1 MSDLISREE
10 LLNEINLL
18 KESPWCND
26 DYTTVKLV
34 RKDAI
39 DVVER
44 CVEKA
49 PGVPQWISVKDR
61 LPKKRTEVLAV
72 ISLGIM
78 VVAWYDREWSYNGIT
93 LHNVTHWMPLPELP
107 ESEDEE

>member
-49 PGVPQWISVKDR
+49 PSVAEWISVKDR
-61 LPKKRTEVLAV
+61 LPDKDGFYL
-72 ISLGIM
+72 
-78 VVAWYDREWSYNGIT
+78 AWYTFKGNGHTRDIFYYNCGSPMHSAIT
-93 LHNVTHWMPLPELP
+93 YWAYLPEP
-107 ESEDEE
+107 PKE